1 MKRRELKNKS
11 DMHGTVKKVHKMKI
25 EPHRFIESSMDGV
38 LLEKFEDN
46 MSLIEM
52 KEQSNSMEVPGR

>member
-1 MKRRELKNKS
+1 
-11 DMHGTVKKVHKMKI
+11 MKI